1 MSNRSGSNPFLGMLL
16 ILVVPT
22 LLMLSPALIV
32 GRFLGDEA
40 GLHTL
45 LTESGIVLVC
55 SPKIY
60 SAIAKWCWEK

>member
-1 MSNRSGSNPFLGMLL
+1 MKKRFLGILL

-22 LLMLSPALIV
+22 LLILSPALIV
-32 GRFLGDEA
+32 GRFLGDDA
-40 GLHTL
+40 MLYTVL
-45 LTESGIVLVC
+45 AESGIVLVC